1 MKPSRNPKDVYP
13 WQPNRWVGYRLRKA
27 RERRG
32 WSQAE
37 TAERINQYFRGAP
50 KRKQWAEQ
58 AVWRAEKS
66 YTAED
71 RRVRSFDADEIQA
84 FAMVFGLPVSY
95 FFLAPPASE
104 TGQPVPAALL
114 LPLITVTPEGTPGWR
129 EYHDAV
135 GELLADD
142 EKLIGELREWEGRLN
157 VASRGGRAVSH
168 MYRVR
173 EGSKS

>member
-1 MKPSRNPKDVYP
+1 MCTRGSPIAGSAYGSARRENAAAGRRPRRPSALTV
-13 WQPNRWVGYRLRKA
+13 
-27 RERRG
+27 
-32 WSQAE
+32 
-37 TAERINQYFRGAP
+37 FRGAP

-142 EKLIGELREWEGRLN
+142 EN
-157 VASRGGRAVSH
+157 
-168 MYRVR
+168 
-173 EGSKS
+173 